1 MLFMIVT
8 NVSLVR
14 KMKVLR
20 KERNSFKCDK
30 IRNRSE
36 DGIHFEGEGGVSY
49 DQTNRNRYGWDL
61 IR

>member
-1 MLFMIVT
+1 MFSYIILYIKNYMLFMIVT

-36 DGIHFEGEGGVSY
+36 DWIHFEGEG
-49 DQTNRNRYGWDL
+49 
-61 IR
+61 

>member
-36 DGIHFEGEGGVSY
+36 DWIHFEGERWV
-49 DQTNRNRYGWDL
+49 
-61 IR
+61 